1 MIATVAKVS
10 QDPMRVAQPHAHVA
24 PTKGNPAACTAHTR
38 SGELCKMPAMANGK
52 CRMHGGK
59 SLSGVAS
66 PAYKGAG
73 RSRVVP
79 ARWQESYT
87 GAVDDPDLLS
97 LRHDIAIV
105 DASIEEL
112 EARLPDTEAEVEAF
126 ESFLAT
132 FWSMKRFHGEANDK
146 SSTPE
151 KRQEAEKNF
160 FLAFETACVLC
171 QEVKGYRVS
180 ELEIMGRTM
189 ELREQRRRLVDTETK
204 RLTAAVQS
212 IRVDSVKA
220 IVWALLDILRR
231 EIPDRK
237 LLQRIQD
244 RFRAEFQTLAGRKL

>member
-1 MIATVAKVS
+1 M
-10 QDPMRVAQPHAHVA
+10 
-24 PTKGNPAACTAHTR
+24 G
-38 SGELCKMPAMANGK
+38 NGK

-59 SLSGVAS
+59 SLSGVAA

-79 ARWQESYT
+79 ARWADAYQ

-105 DASIEEL
+105 DASIEDL
-112 EARLPDTEAEVEAF
+112 ESRLPETELEVEAF
-126 ESFLAT
+126 QSFIAT
-132 FWSMKRFHGEANDK
+132 FGSMKRFHVDANEAKTLEDREEARK
-146 SSTPE
+146 S
-151 KRQEAEKNF
+151 F
-160 FLAFETACVLC
+160 FQAFDTACVLL
-171 QEVKGYRVS
+171 QEVNGYRAS

-212 IRVDSVKA
+212 IRVDAVKT
-220 IVWALLDILRR
+220 ILWALLDILRR
-231 EIPDRK
+231 EISDRK

-244 RFRAEFQTLAGRKL
+244 RFRSEFQTLAGRKL

>member
-1 MIATVAKVS
+1 MPGAAVVKR
-10 QDPMRVAQPHAHVA
+10 DPMQVARPHASGLN
-24 PTKGNPAACTAHTR
+24 GNPAACSGHTR
-38 SGELCKMPAMANGK
+38 SGDPCKMPAMGNGK

-59 SLSGVAS
+59 SLSGVAA

-79 ARWQESYT
+79 ARWADAYQ

-105 DASIEEL
+105 DASIEDL
-112 EARLPDTEAEVEAF
+112 ESRLPETELEVEAF
-126 ESFLAT
+126 QSFIAT
-132 FWSMKRFHGEANDK
+132 FGSMKRFHVDANEAKTLEDREEARK
-146 SSTPE
+146 S
-151 KRQEAEKNF
+151 F
-160 FLAFETACVLC
+160 FQAFDTACVLL
-171 QEVKGYRVS
+171 QEVNGYRAS

-212 IRVDSVKA
+212 IRVDAVKT
-220 IVWALLDILRR
+220 ILWALLDILRR
-231 EIPDRK
+231 EISDRK

-244 RFRAEFQTLAGRKL
+244 RFRSEFQTLAGRKL